1 MQKLLHIKRSLLIF
15 TLIFTTSEFIQ
26 DKRIKRS
33 QQTMERRIQVFLTEK
48 IREPT
53 PPTKPKKKAKKKQV
67 TIECLGRV
75 VVVED
80 LYHAKRIIIVKALQG
95 KIILLQTPGQT
106 INHTYW

>member
-48 IREPT
+48 IRGTDPT
-53 PPTKPKKKAKKKQV
+53 DQAQKESKEETSHH
-67 TIECLGRV
+67 RV
-75 VVVED
+75 SRESCCRGGPVPRQ
-80 LYHAKRIIIVKALQG
+80 K
-95 KIILLQTPGQT
+95 
-106 INHTYW
+106 NHQESSRENHSIANSGSDH